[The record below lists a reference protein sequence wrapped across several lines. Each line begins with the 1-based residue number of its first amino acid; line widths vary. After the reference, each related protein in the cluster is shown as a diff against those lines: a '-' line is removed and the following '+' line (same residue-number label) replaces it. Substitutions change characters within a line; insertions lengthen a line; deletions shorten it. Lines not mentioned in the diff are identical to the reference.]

1 MADREVS
8 REYRDDAATW
18 ETCHVE
24 VVRSRDEGS
33 RRFVELSY
41 LVQDSI
47 AACLGSCDAD
57 HTVGKASF

>member
-24 VVRSRDEGS
+24 VVRSRDEVS

-41 LVQDSI
+41 LVQESI
-47 AACLGSCDAD
+47 RCVSGVLRC
-57 HTVGKASF
+57 

>member
-24 VVRSRDEGS
+24 VVRSRDEVS

-47 AACLGSCDAD
+47 RRVSRVLRC
-57 HTVGKASF
+57 